1 MRYILEVRVA
11 DKNPQTFA
19 IDAKDET
26 EAKERLALR
35 LPPDKRDQIII
46 DSITLDPK
54 SILQDEDPYGIFG
67 GE

>member
-19 IDAKDET
+19 IDAKDEP

-35 LPPDKRDQIII
+35 LPPNKRDKIII

>member
-1 MRYILEVRVA
+1 MRYLLEVRIA
-11 DKNPQTFA
+11 DKKPQTFP
-19 IDAKDET
+19 IDAKDES

-35 LPPDKRDQIII
+35 LPPNKRDKIII

-54 SILQDEDPYGIFG
+54 SIQFDDEPYGIFG

>member
-1 MRYILEVRVA
+1 MRYLLEVRIA
-11 DKNPQTFA
+11 DKKPQTFP
-19 IDAKDET
+19 IDAKDES

-35 LPPDKRDQIII
+35 LPPNKRDKIII

-54 SILQDEDPYGIFG
+54 SIPFDDEPYGVFG

>member
-1 MRYILEVRVA
+1 MRYLLEVRIA
-11 DKNPQTFA
+11 DKKPQTFP
-19 IDAKDET
+19 IDAKDES

-35 LPPDKRDQIII
+35 LPPDKRDKIVI

-54 SILQDEDPYGIFG
+54 SIFIDDDPYGVFG